1 MRRLPRLAYGPHRWE
16 LPLADCSARA
26 LEEALLAPSL
36 PACRARL
43 ERLLKEDPAVLLWTA
58 CQGDRIEEPPL
69 STCRLAAEWLG
80 DHLLTLLDWSTE
92 PEGEPTVVPSDIA
105 ERFARLAGAH
115 VATAKLARHL
125 AETTE
130 DVCPDEAEL
139 AGLLLDA
146 AAWDEGTTDD
156 AVAVARRLP
165 KWIAA
170 QRAGG
175 GRAKL
180 GRADRGDPW
189 HIAARAAAICHD
201 ANADAVESE
210 PPGPT
215 PTEPDAPGG
224 PDKPNALGDLQR
236 TVVARWLECDDDVYR
251 RLPALVSKLR
261 QLETLE
267 KQFHTELETEKLEAM
282 KELAYGAGHEI
293 NNPLAN
299 ISVRAQT
306 LIKQE
311 TDPERR
317 RKLAAINSQA
327 FRAHE
332 MIADLMLFARPP
344 KLQPELIDLTELVD
358 TVIQELAAD
367 AQTRGTTLEQRR
379 PAGTVKIMGD
389 PVQLAVALR
398 ALAVNSL
405 EALGSGGQVCFEAHS
420 AASQSREPLV
430 RLVVTDT
437 GPGIK
442 AEIRRHLFDPF
453 FSGRE
458 AGRGLGFGLSKCW
471 RIVTDHGGQIVVD
484 SPQEG
489 GATFTLYLPV
499 AQRK

>member
-1 MRRLPRLAYGPHRWE
+1 MRRLPRLVYGSHLWE
-16 LPLADCSARA
+16 LPLADCSASA

-36 PACRARL
+36 PACQARL
-43 ERLLKEDPAVLLWTA
+43 ERLLKEDPAVLLWTV
-58 CQGDRIEEPPL
+58 CQGDLIEEPPL

-105 ERFARLAGAH
+105 ERFARLAGVR
-115 VATAKLARHL
+115 VATAKLARQL
-125 AETTE
+125 AETTA

-139 AGLLLDA
+139 AGLLLGA
-146 AAWDEGTTDD
+146 AAWGEGTTDN
-156 AVAVARRLP
+156 AVAGRLP

-170 QRAGG
+170 QRSGG
-175 GRAKL
+175 GRAKPR
-180 GRADRGDPW
+180 RADRGGPW

-201 ANADAVESE
+201 ANADAAESE
-210 PPGPT
+210 PSGPT
-215 PTEPDAPGG
+215 PKQPDALGG
-224 PDKPNALGDLQR
+224 PDVLSDLHR
-236 TVVARWLECDDDVYR
+236 TVVSRWLECDAAVYR
-251 RLPALVSKLR
+251 RLPPLVTKLR

-267 KQFHTELETEKLEAM
+267 RQFQTELEAEKLEAM

-367 AQTRGTTLEQRR
+367 AQTRGTTFEHRR
-379 PAGTVKIMGD
+379 PAGPVKIMGD

-405 EALGSGGQVCFEAHS
+405 EALGSGGQVCFEAHP
-420 AASQSREPLV
+420 AASRPPAPWAK
-430 RLVVTDT
+430 LVVTDT

-442 AEIRRHLFDPF
+442 EEIRRHLFDPF

-484 SPQEG
+484 SPQGG

-499 AQRK
+499 AQKK